1 MLGHMRQQQQEEK
14 PDYTRLPPRIRPE
27 QLVESQPSAD
37 KPPMEPAGRLDVE
50 TRLMLLYS

>member
-1 MLGHMRQQQQEEK
+1 MDKQER

-27 QLVESQPSAD
+27 QMVEARPGAD
-37 KPPMEPAGRLDVE
+37 KPPIEPAGRDDVE